1 MCCSNSFT
9 YLIHYGISVFPTWF
23 ERLSK
28 FRHWISWYSSDC
40 IFVRV
45 ILVVL
50 YLQWNIDSLP
60 EVHTVLIFHHFVG
73 WEKECGSH
81 DRTWSP
87 CLLSITILCLLQW
100 MAKSFRMMSD
110 DYYID
115 DDYIV
120 NLPGASSFHF
130 GRHVLRLFFL
140 LSFLFSLLGNAVSPP
155 VDFFGGSLRAL
166 PCQILA
172 PSLPMQQALNQWR
185 AIASPFICAGVSDCQ
200 RLKLFVP
207 VRVLFKTAVGAD
219 YVNFQVVLVVE
230 QTMAFVPLAQVRRL
244 LGRAGLP
251 LRQLHHHLYC
261 KCTKCLFWFSL
272 YFFLFRTSFLV
283 TIQHDLAKE
292 QQIFGIHLP
301 D

>member
-1 MCCSNSFT
+1 
-9 YLIHYGISVFPTWF
+9 
-23 ERLSK
+23 
-28 FRHWISWYSSDC
+28 
-40 IFVRV
+40 
-45 ILVVL
+45 
-50 YLQWNIDSLP
+50 
-60 EVHTVLIFHHFVG
+60 
-73 WEKECGSH
+73 
-81 DRTWSP
+81 
-87 CLLSITILCLLQW
+87 
-100 MAKSFRMMSD
+100 MSD
-110 DYYID
+110 DYID

-172 PSLPMQQALNQWR
+172 PSLHMQQALNQWR

-219 YVNFQVVLVVE
+219 YVNFQVVLFVKHRV
-230 QTMAFVPLAQVRRL
+230 AFVPLAHVLAADEPVFLRL

-261 KCTKCLFWFSL
+261 KCTRCLFWFSL

>member
-1 MCCSNSFT
+1 MLLVFILAGTFWGFSF
-9 YLIHYGISVFPTWF
+9 
-23 ERLSK
+23 
-28 FRHWISWYSSDC
+28 C
-40 IFVRV
+40 
-45 ILVVL
+45 
-50 YLQWNIDSLP
+50 
-60 EVHTVLIFHHFVG
+60 
-73 WEKECGSH
+73 
-81 DRTWSP
+81 
-87 CLLSITILCLLQW
+87 
-100 MAKSFRMMSD
+100 
-110 DYYID
+110 
-115 DDYIV
+115 
-120 NLPGASSFHF
+120 
-130 GRHVLRLFFL
+130 
-140 LSFLFSLLGNAVSPP
+140 FLFSFLCMATQCRLCRFLWR
-155 VDFFGGSLRAL
+155 FFAR
-166 PCQILA
+166 LA
-172 PSLPMQQALNQWR
+172 MPNPRPSLHMQQALNQWR

-261 KCTKCLFWFSL
+261 KCTMCLFWFSL

>member
-1 MCCSNSFT
+1 
-9 YLIHYGISVFPTWF
+9 
-23 ERLSK
+23 
-28 FRHWISWYSSDC
+28 
-40 IFVRV
+40 
-45 ILVVL
+45 
-50 YLQWNIDSLP
+50 
-60 EVHTVLIFHHFVG
+60 
-73 WEKECGSH
+73 
-81 DRTWSP
+81 
-87 CLLSITILCLLQW
+87 
-100 MAKSFRMMSD
+100 MSD

-120 NLPGASSFHF
+120 NLPGASSFYF

-261 KCTKCLFWFSL
+261 KCTRCLFWFSL

>member
-1 MCCSNSFT
+1 MLLVFTLAGTFWGFSF
-9 YLIHYGISVFPTWF
+9 
-23 ERLSK
+23 
-28 FRHWISWYSSDC
+28 C
-40 IFVRV
+40 
-45 ILVVL
+45 
-50 YLQWNIDSLP
+50 
-60 EVHTVLIFHHFVG
+60 
-73 WEKECGSH
+73 
-81 DRTWSP
+81 
-87 CLLSITILCLLQW
+87 
-100 MAKSFRMMSD
+100 
-110 DYYID
+110 
-115 DDYIV
+115 
-120 NLPGASSFHF
+120 
-130 GRHVLRLFFL
+130 
-140 LSFLFSLLGNAVSPP
+140 FLFSFLCLATQCRPP

-172 PSLPMQQALNQWR
+172 PSLHMQQALNQWR

-219 YVNFQVVLVVE
+219 YVNFQVVLFVKHRV
-230 QTMAFVPLAQVRRL
+230 AFVPLAHVLAADEPVFLRL

-261 KCTKCLFWFSL
+261 KCTRCFWFSL
-272 YFFLFRTSFLV
+272 YFFWFWTSFLV

>member
-1 MCCSNSFT
+1 
-9 YLIHYGISVFPTWF
+9 
-23 ERLSK
+23 
-28 FRHWISWYSSDC
+28 
-40 IFVRV
+40 
-45 ILVVL
+45 
-50 YLQWNIDSLP
+50 
-60 EVHTVLIFHHFVG
+60 
-73 WEKECGSH
+73 
-81 DRTWSP
+81 
-87 CLLSITILCLLQW
+87 
-100 MAKSFRMMSD
+100 MSD

-130 GRHVLRLFFL
+130 GRHVLRLF
-140 LSFLFSLLGNAVSPP
+140 LGCLAWQRSVAP

-172 PSLPMQQALNQWR
+172 PSLHMQQALNQWR

-261 KCTKCLFWFSL
+261 KCTRCLFWFSL

-283 TIQHDLAKE
+283 TIQHDFAKE